1 DNPGAKCI
9 NDKIISMLDDKEELI
24 VQYDSAENITLHS
37 QGKINGCFATS
48 FEEAIILTNGESNND
63 KTYKESLIEL
73 LKYVHPNKFEKLNID
88 IDIINQSYKYQIQLS
103 DGKSKFST
111 GIVYLSIVEESF
123 SIKVPKYIQSGL
135 DTLVK
140 FFEE

>member
-1 DNPGAKCI
+1 YKDTDKPLSTNTTLLHFIKEELKSDNPGAKCI

-73 LKYVHPNKFEKLNID
+73 LKYVHPNKFE
-88 IDIINQSYKYQIQLS
+88 
-103 DGKSKFST
+103 
-111 GIVYLSIVEESF
+111 
-123 SIKVPKYIQSGL
+123 
-135 DTLVK
+135 
-140 FFEE
+140 